1 MRQRIILIAL
11 FILKYYGLIDVNE
24 MAQWIEF
31 SRQDLEFC
39 PKCFEQQ
46 HCDRRFPNV
55 ELRSS
60 GLAENMVSIFGSR
73 TLQWGQWKWNN
84 NSSLPVILKYLS
96 NGDVQMRV
104 KEASCRAAK
113 ELFGF
118 FDLLKCD
125 SVWKIVTKS
134 DEENGNFLIDRILNR
149 VFVSNQWT
157 DGIAL
162 CPNTTKMAAFKRSFN
177 SFSNDATFW
186 IQILVNPE
194 LVAMQT
200 FQKTKT
206 LRRFVPK
213 VLDWCGFTIIEE
225 YKGKS
230 LYDYYNRPLKTRI
243 YFARQLMDAAI
254 AFSYGVDGFR

>member
-1 MRQRIILIAL
+1 MKQRFILIAL
-11 FILKYYGLIDVNE
+11 FILKYYGLVDVNE

-31 SRQDLEFC
+31 SRQDFEFC

-46 HCDRRFPNV
+46 HCDHRFQNV
-55 ELRSS
+55 ELPSS
-60 GLAENMVSIFGSR
+60 GLAANMVNIFGSR
-73 TLQWGQWKWNN
+73 TLQMAQWKWN
-84 NSSLPVILKYLS
+84 NSSLPVVLKYLS
-96 NGDVQMRV
+96 NGDVQNRV

-118 FDLLKCD
+118 FGDMKCD

-134 DEENGNFLIDRILNR
+134 KDKNGYFLIDRVLNR

-157 DGIAL
+157 DGLSL
-162 CPNTTKMAAFKRSFN
+162 CPNTTKMEDFKRSFN

-200 FQKTKT
+200 FQKIRT
-206 LRRFVPK
+206 LRRFVPN
-213 VLDWCGFTIIEE
+213 VVDWCGFTIIEE
-225 YKGKS
+225 YKGES
-230 LYDYYNRPLKTRI
+230 LYNYYNRPLRTRI